1 MKRRA
6 GFSLIE
12 ALVALVISG
21 IILLMASQ
29 FLGQFNRMSSQ
40 IEEEV
45 LLRDQMTYAMTR
57 LAVDCR
63 EADGVRPARHNGA
76 LDVNR
81 IYLCKR
87 LAKRISANFGET
99 QQYYI
104 EYGLNENTRRTAEDG
119 LAGAYVIYRS
129 QHKDTLGR
137 SDRQPLNAGMTDQG
151 FRVRY
156 LDEAGQE
163 TGQAKLVTALEV
175 ELVGRTP
182 SGKGISQKQVFQLG
196 R

>member
-6 GFSLIE
+6 GFSFIE

-21 IILLMASQ
+21 IVLLMASQ
-29 FLGQFNRMSSQ
+29 FLGQFSRMSSQ

-57 LAVDCR
+57 LATDCR
-63 EADGVRPARHNGA
+63 EADGVHPMRDDAPLAA
-76 LDVNR
+76 NR
-81 IYLCKR
+81 VYLYKR
-87 LAKRISANFGET
+87 LAKRTPINFGET
-99 QQYYI
+99 QRYYI
-104 EYGLNENTRRTAEDG
+104 EYGLNENTRRTAEDR
-119 LAGAYVIYRS
+119 LAGAYVVYRS

-137 SDRQPLNAGMTDQG
+137 SDRQPLNAGMTKEG
-151 FRVRY
+151 FQVRY
-156 LDEAGQE
+156 LDENGQE
-163 TGQAKLVTALEV
+163 TAQADLVTALEV

-182 SGKGISQKQVFQLG
+182 SGKGVRQKQVFQLG